1 VNNLSKRDESDIQH
15 VNKLF
20 LYGENHYHAREAQF
34 AANRIEQNRLLVVV
48 VDCLIEQNRLL
59 VVDVVVDCLIEQ
71 PFVSSSR

>member
-34 AANRIEQNRLLVVV
+34 AANLIEQKRLLVVESI
-48 VDCLIEQNRLL
+48 LPYLY
-59 VVDVVVDCLIEQ
+59 
-71 PFVSSSR
+71 S

>member
-34 AANRIEQNRLLVVV
+34 AAN
-48 VDCLIEQNRLL
+48 LIEQKIIR
-59 VVDVVVDCLIEQ
+59 VT
-71 PFVSSSR
+71 